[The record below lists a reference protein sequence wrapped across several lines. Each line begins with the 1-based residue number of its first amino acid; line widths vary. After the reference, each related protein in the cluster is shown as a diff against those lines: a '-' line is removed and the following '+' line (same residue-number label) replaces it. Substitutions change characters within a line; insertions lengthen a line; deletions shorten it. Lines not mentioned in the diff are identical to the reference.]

1 MCQSISGR
9 NAGLLFHQAG
19 YSLVELLVVTALA
32 AVLSMLAI
40 PPMTEMINSQ
50 RSIALASAFLSSL
63 NLARAEAIKRNGRA
77 VLCKSADG
85 LACADSGGWEQG
97 WIVFHDADNDAA
109 LDDAEQVI
117 ERYAGGADGLT
128 LSGNAPVANYVS
140 FSASGSAKHVSG
152 AFQAG
157 TFTLCPLSS
166 SQSDIRQLVLS
177 STGRARS
184 KKGVA
189 TDCQ

>member
-85 LACADSGGWEQG
+85 LTCADSGGWEQG

-140 FSASGSAKHVSG
+140 FSASGSAKLVSG

>member
-140 FSASGSAKHVSG
+140 FSASGSAKLVSG

>member
-85 LACADSGGWEQG
+85 LTCADSGGWEQG

-140 FSASGSAKHVSG
+140 FSASGSAKLVSG

-189 TDCQ
+189 TDCP